1 MFFLNFVC
9 RRRDVF
15 ESYLS
20 INIAS
25 ELPKIV
31 GNDLRDLLY
40 KQISEQR
47 VFEDMHVDPR
57 DFVLRAIEGKFQI
70 MVAGHRRI
78 IHTRAK
84 PAYHFFIYYSFL
96 FNCIC

>member
-1 MFFLNFVC
+1 M
-9 RRRDVF
+9 F

-20 INIAS
+20 INIAT

-40 KQISEQR
+40 KQINEQR

-57 DFVLRAIEGKFQI
+57 DFILRPISGKLQI

-84 PAYHFFIYYSFL
+84 PAYHFFIYYSHSFL
-96 FNCIC
+96 LYLLIY

>member
-1 MFFLNFVC
+1 M
-9 RRRDVF
+9 F

-31 GNDLRDLLY
+31 GNDLRDLFY
-40 KQISEQR
+40 KQINDHR
-47 VFEDMHVDPR
+47 VIEDIHVDPR
-57 DFVLRAIEGKFQI
+57 DFILRPITGKFQI

-84 PAYHFFIYYSFL
+84 PAYHFFYLLFL
-96 FNCIC
+96 FPYLYLLILLICFLIC

>member
-1 MFFLNFVC
+1 M
-9 RRRDVF
+9 F
-15 ESYLS
+15 ESYMS

-40 KQISEQR
+40 KQINEQR

-57 DFVLRAIEGKFQI
+57 DFILRPITGKFQI

-78 IHTRAK
+78 SFIHVLNLLII
-84 PAYHFFIYYSFL
+84 YFIYYSSPL
-96 FNCIC
+96 FVSVDLLIAI